1 MPDLLCAFCFAL
13 PPNENGVRARSDAVT
28 IIHGHASCGRHAN
41 AAAASVS
48 FNTALAAAELTE
60 NRAAM
65 VRMSDELTDAR
76 ERGKLDP
83 VHMEASR
90 LESARMGS
98 TQLES
103 AQD

>member
-76 ERGKLDP
+76 ERGKLDHT
-83 VHMEASR
+83 HMEASR
-90 LESARMGS
+90 LEGAQASV
-98 TQLES
+98 QLEPG
-103 AQD
+103 QN